1 MGLVSSM
8 KIDSKVLETYPG
20 LITGYAVVKGIKVE
34 RTIPSLEEMKCQI
47 GEKLKA
53 KYASVPLLEVPEIR
67 AYREFY
73 RAQGADPSKRR
84 PPAEYLLRRSLE
96 GRFPTINTLVDIAL
110 LATLEHWV
118 IVGVYDF
125 DKIKGEPIVTLASKI
140 ETFETID
147 GKQINPEIG
156 EVVVRDSEKIIAG
169 YTAGDARATMITLET
184 KSALIVFWNTPDISR
199 EQVEAALQSVTK
211 YVNQYCSGKVEASG
225 VLG

>member
-1 MGLVSSM
+1 M

-20 LITGYAVVKGIKVE
+20 LITGYAVVQGIKVE
-34 RTIPSLEEMKCQI
+34 KKIPGLEEMKRQI

-53 KYASVPLLEVPEIR
+53 KYASVSLLEIPEIR

-84 PPAEYLLRRSLE
+84 PPTEYLLRRSLE

-110 LATLEHWV
+110 LATIEYWV

-147 GKQINPEIG
+147 GKRINPEIG
-156 EVVVRDSEKIIAG
+156 EVILRDSEKIIAG
-169 YTAGDARATMITLET
+169 YIAGDARATMVTPET
-184 KSALIVFWNTPDISR
+184 KNALIICWNTPGISR

-211 YVNQYCSGKVEASG
+211 NINRYCNGRVEVSG